1 MLGQIVS
8 HYRILEKLGGGGM
21 GVVYKAEDT
30 RLHRLVALKFLPEAV
45 SKDPQALTR
54 FQREAQAASALNHPN
69 ICTIYDIGEHEGQAF
84 IAMEYLDG
92 MTLKHRIQ
100 GRPIELEQL
109 LEIAIEV
116 TDALDAAH
124 SQGIVHRDIK
134 PANIFVTK
142 RGHSKVLDF
151 GLAKVTSAQSSPG
164 PAGSLPTL
172 TAATL
177 DEPHLTSPGTTLG
190 TVAYMSPEQVRGKEV
205 DARTDLFS
213 FGVVLYEMATG
224 VLPFRGDTSGV
235 ILEAI
240 LNRAP
245 TPPVRLNPELPP
257 ELDRIINKALEKDRN
272 LRYQVASEIR
282 ADLERLKRD
291 TGSSRVAAASS
302 SAGVMA
308 AEPVAQP
315 AATVQPRRLRWWLAG
330 AALVM
335 GLGAAS
341 GYWLWHPSAKPQVTG
356 MVQLTHDG
364 QAKDGPLL
372 TDGSRIYFDEEP
384 WDIAQVSVHGGEVA
398 PTTPISVPQAF
409 SLDISADGSEFLV
422 TQLTTSADVAP
433 LWIAPVLAGSPRRV
447 GNLMVNS
454 FGQTSEVLGQ
464 AAAWSPDMQRIAFAK
479 GHDLYTARPDG
490 SAVRQLVSLPGVG
503 FAVHWSP
510 DGAHLE
516 LTVVNPKTSA
526 ESLWQ
531 LRADGTK
538 LHELLP
544 GWSSPPAECC
554 GVWTPDGKY
563 LVFQA
568 TRQGLTTLWALP
580 QKDGLFSPAS
590 RQPIQLTT
598 GPMDTLSP
606 VLSRDGRK
614 IFTLGIQPRGK
625 LVRYEARSKSFV
637 PYLGGAS
644 ISDVDFSKDGHWIAY
659 FSYPEGD
666 LWRSKADGSDK
677 LQLAFP
683 PLLAGLPRWSS
694 DGKQIAF
701 IGRRPG
707 EAAKIYIVPT
717 DGGEPER
724 VLPQDTAEEKDPV
737 WSPDG
742 NRLVFSKNPFVE
754 VRSPQERDL
763 EIVDLKTR
771 QVAPV
776 AGSEGLYS
784 ARWSPDGRHLVAMPR
799 DSVRLTLFDFNSQ
812 EWQDLVKMVIGYPN
826 WSRDSKYV
834 YFNDLHNTGFYR
846 VRVSDRKVEQL
857 ASLAGITAVIGW
869 TGLAPDDS
877 PMIMLDASID
887 EIYALD
893 WEAP

>member
-1 MLGQIVS
+1 MIGKTVS

-30 RLHRLVALKFLPEAV
+30 RLHRFVALKFLPEAV
-45 SKDPQALTR
+45 AKDSQALAR
-54 FQREAQAASALNHPN
+54 FQREAQSASALNHPN
-69 ICTIYDIGEHEGQAF
+69 ICTIYDIGEYEGQAF

-92 MTLKHRIQ
+92 VTLKHRIQ
-100 GRPIELEQL
+100 GRSMELEQL

-142 RGHSKVLDF
+142 RGHAKVLDF
-151 GLAKVTSAQSSPG
+151 GLAKATA
-164 PAGSLPTL
+164 AGSPSGQGATLNGL
-172 TAATL
+172 TAATV
-177 DEPHLTSPGTTLG
+177 DEPHLTSPGTAMG
-190 TVAYMSPEQVRGKEV
+190 TIAYMSPEQVRAKEL
-205 DARTDLFS
+205 DARSDLFS
-213 FGVVLYEMATG
+213 VGVVLYEMATG
-224 VLPFRGDTSGV
+224 MLPFRGESSGV
-235 ILEAI
+235 IFEAI
-240 LNRAP
+240 LNRVP
-245 TPPVRLNPELPP
+245 TPPVRLNPDCRP
-257 ELDRIINKALEKDRN
+257 ELEGIINKALEKDRD
-272 LRYQVASEIR
+272 LRYQGASEMR
-282 ADLERLKRD
+282 ADLKRLKRD
-291 TGSSRVAAASS
+291 TGSGRVAAASS
-302 SAGVMA
+302 STGVMA

-315 AATVQPRRLRWWLAG
+315 EATAQPRRLRWWLAG
-330 AALVM
+330 AVLVM

-341 GYWLWHPSAKPQVTG
+341 VYWLWHPSAKPQVTG

-364 QAKDGPLL
+364 RAKDGPLL
-372 TDGSRIYFDEEP
+372 TDGSRIYFHEEP
-384 WDIAQVSVHGGEVA
+384 WDIVQVSVHGGEVA
-398 PTTPISVPQAF
+398 PATPISGPQAF
-409 SLDISADGSEFLV
+409 PLDISSDGSEFLV
-422 TQLTTSADVAP
+422 IHLATLADLAP
-433 LWIAPVLAGSPRRV
+433 LWIAPVLAGSPRRA

-454 FGQTSEVLGQ
+454 FGQTADVFDQ

-490 SAVRQLVSLPGVG
+490 SAVRELVSLPGVG

-510 DGAHLE
+510 DGSHLE
-516 LTVVNPKTSA
+516 LSVVNPKTGA

-544 GWSSPPAECC
+544 GWSSPAAECC
-554 GVWTPDGKY
+554 GVWAPDGKY

-568 TRQGLTTLWALP
+568 TRRGLTTLWALP
-580 QKDGLFSPAS
+580 QKDGLFSSAS
-590 RQPIQLTT
+590 RRPIQLTT

-644 ISDVDFSKDGHWIAY
+644 ISDVNFSKDGQWISY
-659 FSYPEGD
+659 SSYPEGD

-677 LQLAFP
+677 LQLTFP
-683 PLLAGLPRWSS
+683 PLQASLPRWSS

-701 IGRRPG
+701 IGRKPG

-724 VLPQDTAEEKDPV
+724 VLPQDTAEEMDPV

-776 AGSEGLYS
+776 PGSEGLYS

-799 DSVRLTLFDFNSQ
+799 DSVRMTLFDFNSQ
-812 EWQDLVKMVIGYPN
+812 EWQDLVKLVIGYPN

-834 YFNDLHNTGFYR
+834 YFNDLNNTGFYR

-857 ASLAGITAVIGW
+857 ASLAGITAVPGW

-877 PMIMLDASID
+877 PMILLDGSID